1 MYTIITFLKDI
12 VNYTG
17 TLFPQVLEGL
27 KVTMEIFL
35 LTLILSIPLGVLV
48 ALGRLSKIKI
58 INKLT
63 GFYVLIMRGTP
74 LLLQIV
80 FIFFGL
86 PNLNIVIDR
95 FPAAIIAF
103 TLNYAAYFGEI
114 FRAGISSVDIGQ
126 NEASQVLGL
135 SKKDTFFRIILPQAF
150 KTILP
155 PIANEIVT
163 LVKDTALVYVIGID
177 ELLRISK
184 GYEIDGELKTDLEN
198 YKAENLDIYGITP
211 NVLMASYLLKEKLNN
226 LGIPSIVE
234 DTNMSEMLSVNGWD
248 YTYSYKASRLL
259 ILSKKSEYPSLKYFI
274 DIHRDSVSKD
284 MSTATINGKSYAKI
298 LFVVG
303 QDYTGWETN
312 YQEAVK
318 VNNILEKKAPNISR
332 GILKKTGM
340 NVNGVYNQDLSNNS
354 LLIELGATDNTIEEV
369 LNTLNVIAEVLK
381 EYIKG

>member
-103 TLNYAAYFGEI
+103 TLNYVAYFGEI

-177 ELLRISK
+177 ELLRVGKIACNRDS
-184 GYEIDGELKTDLEN
+184 
-198 YKAENLDIYGITP
+198 
-211 NVLMASYLLKEKLNN
+211 SLL
-226 LGIPSIVE
+226 P
-234 DTNMSEMLSVNGWD
+234 
-248 YTYSYKASRLL
+248 LL
-259 ILSKKSEYPSLKYFI
+259 IIGIVYLILIGIF
-274 DIHRDSVSKD
+274 
-284 MSTATINGKSYAKI
+284 TKI
-298 LFVVG
+298 F
-303 QDYTGWETN
+303 D
-312 YQEAVK
+312 K
-318 VNNILEKKAPNISR
+318 IEKKYQY
-332 GILKKTGM
+332 
-340 NVNGVYNQDLSNNS
+340 YN
-354 LLIELGATDNTIEEV
+354 
-369 LNTLNVIAEVLK
+369 
-381 EYIKG
+381 